1 MTFLGRLSDPF
12 EGLSDLQLGDEKV
25 TLNHLVSIY
34 FLSVCVNI
42 LWFVKLTAQQAL
54 AFFVQVARS
63 RLSNVSCWGPNS
75 YCWAIYSYHIRYQPK
90 RWFIRV
96 EEAIEN
102 GIEADF
108 EIRIISKLKPTTSQM
123 WPVIIRR
130 LVTYSMLM

>member
-25 TLNHLVSIY
+25 TLNHLVSIL
-34 FLSVCVNI
+34 FECLCQHPLVCEIDCTTSSGV
-42 LWFVKLTAQQAL
+42 
-54 AFFVQVARS
+54 FVQVARS

-90 RWFIRV
+90 RWFRRV

-102 GIEADF
+102 GIKADF
-108 EIRIISKLKPTTSQM
+108 EIKIISKLKPATSQM
-123 WPVIIRR
+123 WPV
-130 LVTYSMLM
+130 SAGW